1 MENHN
6 LIKIASTNCRGLGDY
21 SKRKDVFNY
30 LRDKKFGIYCLQ
42 DTHYTAKL
50 EPYIRSEWGGE
61 VYFNS
66 FTSNARGVCIL
77 FSTSVAYKVLRSCK
91 DDRGNMLILDIELE
105 GKKFTLAN
113 IYGPN
118 EDSPGFF
125 LKVQEK
131 IEEFDNEHVILC
143 GDFNLV
149 QSQELDTYNYINV
162 NNPNA
167 KESVLDIKEELNL
180 VDPFREVH
188 ENTRQY
194 TWWKRNPVKQA
205 RLDFFL
211 LSEAIMPSV
220 KDIKIIPSYR
230 SDHSS
235 VVLSLEINEFKNGKG
250 LWKFN
255 NSLLKDKTYVD
266 EVKQCINKVKE
277 QYILPIYNLEFIKN
291 NTNNDLL
298 EFTIS
303 NQLFLEMILMEI
315 RGKTISHSAYKK
327 KQKQERESNLI
338 KDIENLENCQD
349 PNLELIETRKE
360 ELQNLRKEK
369 LNGVIIRS
377 RVKWAEEGEKPTKY
391 FCSLE
396 SRNYVNKII
405 PKVVKEDGNHITKQ
419 EDILIEVKNFYKKL
433 YGSPNENKEQEPEI
447 KNLLNSINNN
457 PKLSEKDKNCLEGE
471 LTESEILAVLKKM
484 KNNKSPGS
492 DGFTVEF
499 FKFFYNDLKVFIR
512 KSINEGYRDGKLS
525 ITQRQGIIT
534 CLPKGDK
541 PKQFL
546 KIGDPLLY

>member
-1 MENHN
+1 M
-6 LIKIASTNCRGLGDY
+6 
-21 SKRKDVFNY
+21 
-30 LRDKKFGIYCLQ
+30 
-42 DTHYTAKL
+42 
-50 EPYIRSEWGGE
+50 
-61 VYFNS
+61 
-66 FTSNARGVCIL
+66 
-77 FSTSVAYKVLRSCK
+77 RSCK

-167 KESVLDIKEELNL
+167 KESVLDIKKELKL

-194 TWWKRNPVKQA
+194 TWRKRNPVKQA

-266 EVKQCINKVKE
+266 EVKQCIHKVKE
-277 QYILPIYNLEFIKN
+277 QYILPIYNLEFIK
-291 NTNNDLL
+291 
-298 EFTIS
+298 
-303 NQLFLEMILMEI
+303 
-315 RGKTISHSAYKK
+315 K
-327 KQKQERESNLI
+327 
-338 KDIENLENCQD
+338 
-349 PNLELIETRKE
+349 
-360 ELQNLRKEK
+360 
-369 LNGVIIRS
+369 
-377 RVKWAEEGEKPTKY
+377 
-391 FCSLE
+391 
-396 SRNYVNKII
+396 
-405 PKVVKEDGNHITKQ
+405 
-419 EDILIEVKNFYKKL
+419 
-433 YGSPNENKEQEPEI
+433 
-447 KNLLNSINNN
+447 
-457 PKLSEKDKNCLEGE
+457 
-471 LTESEILAVLKKM
+471 
-484 KNNKSPGS
+484 
-492 DGFTVEF
+492 
-499 FKFFYNDLKVFIR
+499 
-512 KSINEGYRDGKLS
+512 
-525 ITQRQGIIT
+525 
-534 CLPKGDK
+534 
-541 PKQFL
+541 
-546 KIGDPLLY
+546 